1 MDVGVAPYS
10 CPMTFLIIVALVVV
24 GFVVWKFRVQL
35 MAKVLGQS
43 ESRVRRIN
51 RRRD

>member
-1 MDVGVAPYS
+1 
-10 CPMTFLIIVALVVV
+10 MTFLIIVGLVVV

-43 ESRVRRIN
+43 ESRVRRLN

>member
-1 MDVGVAPYS
+1 
-10 CPMTFLIIVALVVV
+10 MTFLIIVALIVV
-24 GFVVWKFRVQL
+24 GFLVWKFRVQL

-43 ESRVRRIN
+43 EDRVRRQIN